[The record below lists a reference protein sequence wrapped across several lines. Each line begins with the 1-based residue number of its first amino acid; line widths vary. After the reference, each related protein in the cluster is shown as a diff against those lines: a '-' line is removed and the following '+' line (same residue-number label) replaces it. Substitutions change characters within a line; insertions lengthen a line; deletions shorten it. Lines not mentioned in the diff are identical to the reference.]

1 MNLDD
6 IIVNKAFS
14 FETFNQDI
22 EKLSKDLRISFLDA
36 VVHYCEANSVEIES
50 VASIIKTNPK
60 MKAKLQEDA
69 EELNFLPRRAK
80 LPIGD

>member
-36 VVHYCEANSVEIES
+36 VVHYCETNSVEIES